1 MFERIKKFTNAVKEN
16 KVLKESTASVQDQL
30 NSLVQGFEYFGLNY
44 KYAQDVFTEKTYT
57 LHEEKAKCKKAYK
70 DNSYI
75 QMGVNYLLNIIMGD
89 DPKIVS
95 KNESLTLYAARWMFF
110 SGYLKEVKAAIKEA
124 IITGDGYVQKIKGDK
139 GSFKYINIDNSED
152 MYIEFDYKNNRV
164 KRYIQRV
171 YYTEANAKKINLD
184 TFTISTPRGVET
196 INGIEYNPDE
206 IIHFKFMDNI
216 WGVYGRSPI
225 ASVLNDVRI
234 IDQMERALSVIARY
248 KAIPK
253 KIIMPDTTSE
263 DEVLG
268 DKEVAKIKNVLT
280 NLVDFESPVI
290 GTKLT
295 AINLTDGGQSFDMK
309 PYLDYF
315 KQKISVILTPQFIA
329 NGEIVNRATSQ
340 EEKQI
345 YFLSISGIRKEFL
358 PTIEETSREGIVAS
372 LKVLE
377 EEGVKTPKAR
387 FVFVFGRYDVELRV
401 EKTERMQKE
410 WNDGMITLDEY
421 RIENDYISDD
431 EFGTLYKW
439 ETDAGAGSVDEA
451 IERVI
456 DSKKKD

>member
-1 MFERIKKFTNAVKEN
+1 MFERTKKFFNAVNEN
-16 KVLKESTASVQDQL
+16 KVLKESNASVQDQL
-30 NSLVQGFEYFGLNY
+30 NNLVQGFEYFGLNY
-44 KYAQDVFTEKTYT
+44 KYAQDVFTERTYT
-57 LHEEKAKCKKAYK
+57 LHEEKAKTKKAYK

-75 QMGVNYLLNIIMGD
+75 QMGVNYLLNIVMGD
-89 DPKIVS
+89 NPRIVS
-95 KNESLTLYAARWMFF
+95 KDESLTLYSARWMFF
-110 SGYLKEVKAAIKEA
+110 SEYMKEVRSAMKEA

-171 YYTEANAKKINLD
+171 YYTEANAKKIKLD

-225 ASVLNDVRI
+225 AAVLNDVRI

-253 KIIMPDTTSE
+253 KVIMPDTNDE
-263 DEVLG
+263 DGVLG
-268 DKEVAKIKNVLT
+268 DKEVEKVKKVLT
-280 NLVDFESPVI
+280 NLQDFESPVI

-295 AINLTDGGQSFDMK
+295 SINLTDGGQAFDMK

-315 KQKISVILTPQFIA
+315 KQKISVVLTPQFIA

-340 EEKQI
+340 EEKQL
-345 YFLSISGIRKEFL
+345 YFLSISAIRKEFL
-358 PTIEETSREGIVAS
+358 PILEETSREGIVAS
-372 LKVLE
+372 LKVLDD
-377 EEGVKTPKAR
+377 EGVNTPKAR
-387 FVFVFGRYDVELRV
+387 FAFVFGRYDVELRE

-421 RIENDYISDD
+421 RLENDYVSDE
-431 EFGTLYKW
+431 EFGNLYKW
-439 ETDAGAGSVDEA
+439 ETDAGSGSVDEA
-451 IERVI
+451 IEKAI
-456 DSKKKD
+456 SDKSQS